1 MHCYFLDR
9 GNTTVD
15 VGMVAVAVG
24 GEGVGA
30 EAAVHRKDLAVEEDS
45 AAAYDSYYTLVDT
58 NQVGHLHRALEH
70 LSWP

>member
-9 GNTTVD
+9 GNMTVD
-15 VGMVAVAVG
+15 VGMVAVVVG
-24 GEGVGA
+24 GEEGA
-30 EAAVHRKDLAVEEDS
+30 AVAVHRKDLAVEEDS